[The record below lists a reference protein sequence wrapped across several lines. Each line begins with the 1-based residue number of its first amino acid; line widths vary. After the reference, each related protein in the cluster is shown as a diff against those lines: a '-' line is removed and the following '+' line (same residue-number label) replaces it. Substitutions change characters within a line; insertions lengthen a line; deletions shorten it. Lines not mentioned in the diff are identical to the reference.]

1 MGLVSL
7 APQSLNGA
15 ARAQMSEIQRARM
28 LTAAAEVVAERGY
41 HRMSVARVTGRA
53 GVSRRTFYDLFEDRE
68 DCFLTL
74 FDEALARATKV
85 AEDGAGGA
93 ESWRDQVRA
102 GLSALLQFIGDEPVS
117 GSLLLVGALGAGPK
131 VLERRAQ
138 RLETLKTIVD
148 RGRSQ
153 AKTGHDPPPLTA
165 EGVVGAVLSVLHA
178 RLLEPEP
185 GSFMELLNPLMAMIV
200 LPYLGQAAATKEL
213 KRPVPKTR
221 SPASPRPVSDPFE
234 DLGMRLTYRTLRVL
248 AAVAAQPG
256 ASNREVG
263 EHAGIIDQGQM
274 SRLLARLQTLG
285 LIHNTG
291 QGQTKGEPNAWNFTP
306 KGQAVQHVIEEQT
319 RR

>member
-1 MGLVSL
+1 
-7 APQSLNGA
+7 
-15 ARAQMSEIQRARM
+15 M

-41 HRMSVARVTGRA
+41 HGMSVARVTARA

-74 FDEALARATKV
+74 FDEALACATKV
-85 AEDGAGGA
+85 AEDAAGGA

-131 VLERRAQ
+131 VLQRRAQ

-148 RGRSQ
+148 RGRSEI
-153 AKTGHDPPPLTA
+153 KTGHEPPPLTA

-178 RLLEPEP
+178 RLLEPDGELVV
-185 GSFMELLNPLMAMIV
+185 ELLNPLMAMIV

-213 KRPVPKTR
+213 KRATPKTR
-221 SPASPRPVSDPFE
+221 PALPPRQVSDPFE
-234 DLGMRLTYRTLRVL
+234 GLGMRLTYRTLRVL
-248 AAVAAQPG
+248 DAVAAQPG

-263 EHAGIIDQGQM
+263 ERAGITDQGQM
-274 SRLLARLQTLG
+274 SRLLARLQTLE

-291 QGQTKGEPNAWNFTP
+291 RGQSKGEPNAWRFTA
-306 KGQAVQHVIEEQT
+306 KGEQVQTAIMAQT